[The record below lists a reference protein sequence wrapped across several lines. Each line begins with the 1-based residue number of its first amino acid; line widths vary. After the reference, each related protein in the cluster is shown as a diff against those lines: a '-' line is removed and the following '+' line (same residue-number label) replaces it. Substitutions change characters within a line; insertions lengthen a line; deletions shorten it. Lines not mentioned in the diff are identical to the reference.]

1 MSSEILLS
9 GCRQHNLRDLDLSL
23 PAHGL
28 TLITGPSGSGKS
40 SLAFA
45 TLHTESRRR
54 YLESLSTSERSR
66 FDHIA
71 PPHLDDATN
80 LPLTVAIR
88 PDSLSGGSRN
98 TLGTE
103 SGIIPLLQM
112 LFAARADSACP
123 DCGTPVRKWESQEI
137 IENLTELPAG
147 TRLQLGFPLQ
157 QTVSGAEAINWLQTA
172 GFQRVVHAGK
182 ICSLAELPEDKTLED
197 LVVIV
202 DRIKTGSTNDVRI
215 RESLEVCF
223 RGGQGK
229 CIAYAEDS
237 VGDPSWQSLSLD
249 GREWFSHLFSR
260 ERDCLNCGRS
270 LLNPDPSL
278 FRWSSPLGAC
288 TDCQGRGWVITNR
301 TKSTCRSCRGARL
314 NADACAY
321 RLHDRSLPELHS
333 LRVLELGQWI
343 DQHLHDD
350 LHHQELHR
358 RLNLLAE
365 IGFAPFSLDCP
376 ISSFSASE
384 RTSLA
389 LCNAAVEPLPGALY
403 LVEEPYSGHPPED
416 WPKVDRIISQV
427 LTGGAGVC
435 LVQAEEEPITRR
447 LHLDHLIRLGPG
459 SGDEGGRIVSDLPAH
474 DEIRSGAHPKTERY
488 SLTQIDWPWIEQTQ
502 LDISVGGITTLSGSL
517 ATRPIGF
524 LRECVSSRLS
534 ELAEGDSCPFPEQQS
549 LATETR
555 KPHARQTVLSAIQA
569 FGGVRQLLAET
580 DDAKKRNVTAGDLSL
595 HKKEGARCVRCE
607 GTGCVSVDLDFLPEF
622 ELPCPECGGSRYESR
637 IHEIRFRGFTLPEIM
652 ELTAEEAFRVFK
664 SHHRIQKRLQLLKQ
678 VQLGYLR
685 LGQSLTQLSRGERQR
700 IRLAAALAKT
710 GGTKSLLTIEEI
722 SNGLSSSE
730 LPSILSVLREFTS
743 AGHSVLLI
751 DAHEFWKKNSDNFQ
765 KLTPRKCP

>member
-9 GCRQHNLRDLDLSL
+9 GCRQHNLRNLDLSL

-45 TLHTESRRR
+45 TLHAESRRR

-88 PDSLSGGSRN
+88 PDSLSSGSRN

-112 LFAARADSACP
+112 LFASYADSTCP
-123 DCGTPVRKWESQEI
+123 DCETPVRTWGSQEI
-137 IENLTELPAG
+137 IETLNELPEG

-157 QTVSGAEAINWLQTA
+157 QTVSGTEAINWLQTA
-172 GFQRVVHAGK
+172 GFQRVVHEGK
-182 ICSLAELPEDKTLED
+182 ICSLTDLSEDSALED

-202 DRIKTGSTNDVRI
+202 DRVKTGSTNDVRI

-229 CIAYAEDS
+229 CIAYAEDTAS
-237 VGDPSWQSLSLD
+237 DSNWQSLSLD
-249 GREWFSHLFSR
+249 DRKWFSRLFSR

-270 LLNPDPSL
+270 LMNPAPSL

-288 TDCQGRGWVITNR
+288 AECQGRGWVKTNR
-301 TKSTCRSCRGARL
+301 TKSTCGRCEGSRL
-314 NADACAY
+314 NPDACAY
-321 RLHDRSLPELHS
+321 QMHDRSLPELHR
-333 LRVLELGQWI
+333 LQVLELRQWV
-343 DQHLHDD
+343 DQHLHND
-350 LHHQELHR
+350 LHHQELLR

-365 IGFAPFSLDCP
+365 IGFESFPLDCSV
-376 ISSFSASE
+376 SSLSASE

-389 LCNAAVEPLPGALY
+389 LCDAAVEPLPGALY

-416 WPKVDRIISQV
+416 WSKVDRIISQV

-459 SGDEGGRIVSDLPAH
+459 SGDDGGQLVAEPDSR
-474 DEIRSGAHPKTERY
+474 DETPSVNHLKTEPFKLR
-488 SLTQIDWPWIEQTQ
+488 QIDWSWIEQTE
-502 LDISVGGITTLSGSL
+502 LEISVGGITTISGTL
-517 ATRPIGF
+517 ATRPIGL
-524 LRECVSSRLS
+524 LRECLASRLA
-534 ELAEGDSCPFPEQQS
+534 ELAEDDSFPFPEQQS

-555 KPHARQTVLSAIQA
+555 KPHPRQTVLSAIQA
-569 FGGVRQLLAET
+569 FGGIRQLLAET
-580 DDAKKRNVTAGDLSL
+580 DDAKKRNVTASDLSL

-637 IHEIRFRGFTLPEIM
+637 INEIRFRGLTLPEIM
-652 ELTAEEAFRVFK
+652 KLTAEEAFRIFK
-664 SHHRIQKRLQLLKQ
+664 GHHRIQKRLQLLKQ

-700 IRLAAALAKT
+700 IRLSAALAKS

-751 DAHEFWKKNSDNFQ
+751 DANEFWQKNSDIFQ
-765 KLTPRKCP
+765 KLTRRKCP